1 MPQGLPGYLVDYL
14 TKRSEQRAE
23 AVETFLA
30 GLSDFERGL
39 IHDAAVMGYVRGS
52 MHPHGEEIPLDKAII
67 ADVVNACFAQRDLH
81 PYINLDFD
89 EHRTIVEYNAQTQQ
103 PDGTWVD
110 SSGRT
115 QVLEAALNLLAGVRR
130 RVPDTAHR
138 LAQRTTTIRVR
149 TMPAEAS
156 DPDEEA

>member
-1 MPQGLPGYLVDYL
+1 MPEALPDYLVDYL
-14 TKRSEQRAE
+14 TKRSEQRAA
-23 AVETFLA
+23 AVDNFLA
-30 GLSDFERGL
+30 GLTDYERGL

-52 MHPHGEEIPLDKAII
+52 MHSHGEEIPKGKAII
-67 ADVVNACFAQRDLH
+67 ADVVNACFAHSDLY
-81 PYINLDFD
+81 PFVNLEFD

-115 QVLEAALNLLAGVRR
+115 QILEAALNLLAGVRR

-149 TMPAEAS
+149 TVPAEV
-156 DPDEEA
+156 DDTGEEA